1 MSLSED
7 LFAESQRRDTTVMR
21 LEQGRMLKNDGF
33 EREVSLEK
41 NAKNV
46 YNCNNDV
53 YNIYDD
59 KGNCFATA
67 DAVLVNRLA
76 EKYWDLKRDEA
87 LGVEL
92 SNGLNFSYQP
102 DAEQWKIIQGR
113 GKRNTNA
120 RYLSQENASNK
131 IAALRGTAQQT
142 PTAVKK
148 TEMNHEMSA
157 QMMKRGA
164 ER

>member
-33 EREVSLEK
+33 EREVSLKK

-46 YNCNNDV
+46 YNSNNGV

-59 KGNCFATA
+59 NGNCFATS

-76 EKYWDLKRDEA
+76 EKYGDLKRDES

-102 DAEQWKIIQGR
+102 DAEQWKIIDGR
-113 GKRNTNA
+113 GERNTNA
-120 RYLSQENASNK
+120 RYFSQENVSDK
-131 IAALRGTAQQT
+131 IAALRGTAQQA

-148 TEMNHEMSA
+148 TEMSHEMSA

>member
-1 MSLSED
+1 MSLSEY

-46 YNCNNDV
+46 YNRNNDV

-67 DAVLVNRLA
+67 DAVLVDRLT

-92 SNGLNFSYQP
+92 SNGLNFSYRRMQNS
-102 DAEQWKIIQGR
+102 
-113 GKRNTNA
+113 GK
-120 RYLSQENASNK
+120 LFKQEDNG
-131 IAALRGTAQQT
+131 IQT
-142 PTAVKK
+142 PAIFLRRMLLIK
-148 TEMNHEMSA
+148 
-157 QMMKRGA
+157 
-164 ER
+164 

>member
-7 LFAESQRRDTTVMR
+7 LFAESQNPETTVMR

-46 YNCNNDV
+46 YNRNNDV

-59 KGNCFATA
+59 NGNCFVTS
-67 DAVLVNRLA
+67 DAVLVDRLA

-102 DAEQWKIIQGR
+102 DAEQWKIIQAR

-120 RYLSQENASNK
+120 RYLSQENASDK
-131 IAALRGTAQQT
+131 IAALRGMAQQA